1 MAHKAD
7 YSLRLTIEDNNLV
20 LIQYAEWKNHILDIV
35 KYNFTENQCYIR
47 WGNVDYYNLGGWLVQ
62 FPDEKVRLRYS
73 YEKEIIK
80 KCPYSKANKYEGL
93 MYGKL
98 LTTNEDYLRD
108 IILQVHPEF
117 KYLMKKIDFNSPT
130 FTIFKLLDA
139 MRMWYEH
146 PSEVEALASK
156 GFYKLLM
163 NKNLYKLSKPKKKAI
178 IQALNHFN
186 GHIEYDLKLIDI
198 QDYCNSGLSFEE
210 WQDYRLWCGWYQ
222 SKKNRESIELYR
234 YCKRKD
240 ITKAKYYDMLS
251 MASSQGHDIE
261 DEYWKYPNDPH
272 AMHDRLLQVKQE
284 LERIRKEQEL
294 EKEKIYWKEL
304 PVIQNKVLKHPVDL
318 GNGYMLFM
326 PTTYEEYNKA
336 AELLHQCIL
345 AAGYYRKVAKGQS
358 LLFMIWKD
366 GNPSSTLELSYD
378 NKLLQ
383 FYDNE
388 INRANCKPTEYEQ
401 EAIKQFLTTFKP
413 KKLKE
418 DIIDAI

>member
-80 KCPYSKANKYEGL
+80 KYPYLKANKYEGL

-163 NKNLYKLSKPKKKAI
+163 NKNLYKLS
-178 IQALNHFN
+178 
-186 GHIEYDLKLIDI
+186 
-198 QDYCNSGLSFEE
+198 
-210 WQDYRLWCGWYQ
+210 R
-222 SKKNRESIELYR
+222 
-234 YCKRKD
+234 
-240 ITKAKYYDMLS
+240 
-251 MASSQGHDIE
+251 
-261 DEYWKYPNDPH
+261 
-272 AMHDRLLQVKQE
+272 
-284 LERIRKEQEL
+284 
-294 EKEKIYWKEL
+294 
-304 PVIQNKVLKHPVDL
+304 
-318 GNGYMLFM
+318 
-326 PTTYEEYNKA
+326 
-336 AELLHQCIL
+336 
-345 AAGYYRKVAKGQS
+345 
-358 LLFMIWKD
+358 
-366 GNPSSTLELSYD
+366 
-378 NKLLQ
+378 
-383 FYDNE
+383 
-388 INRANCKPTEYEQ
+388 
-401 EAIKQFLTTFKP
+401 
-413 KKLKE
+413 
-418 DIIDAI
+418 